1 MNIIKILNKYYFL
14 LLAFIVYIFDTIY
27 FKKKGKWFF
36 SLDDTAP
43 TDTELN
49 KWIRDKSTHYV
60 ILKVVFV
67 SFLYFGLSKNI
78 N

>member
-27 FKKKGKWFF
+27 FKKKGKGFF
-36 SLDDTAP
+36 SLIGNAP
-43 TDTELN
+43 TDQELN

-60 ILKVVFV
+60 ILKIVFFY
-67 SFLYFGLSKNI
+67 FLFKFMKKY
-78 N
+78 

>member
-36 SLDDTAP
+36 SLDDNSP
-43 TDTELN
+43 TDTELK

-60 ILKVVFV
+60 ILKIFFYYFIFK
-67 SFLYFGLSKNI
+67 FLKKY
-78 N
+78 

>member
-27 FKKKGKWFF
+27 FKKKGQCFF
-36 SLDDTAP
+36 SLDDNAP

-60 ILKVVFV
+60 ILKIVFFY
-67 SFLYFGLSKNI
+67 FLFKFMKKY
-78 N
+78 

>member
-36 SLDDTAP
+36 SLDDNAP

-60 ILKVVFV
+60 ILKIVFFY
-67 SFLYFGLSKNI
+67 FLFKFMKKY
-78 N
+78 